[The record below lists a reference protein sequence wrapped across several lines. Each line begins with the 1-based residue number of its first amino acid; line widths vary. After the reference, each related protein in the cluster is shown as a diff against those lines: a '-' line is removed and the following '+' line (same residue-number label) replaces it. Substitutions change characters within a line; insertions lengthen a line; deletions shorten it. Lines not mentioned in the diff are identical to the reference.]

1 MRKFL
6 LASAATLGTGG
17 LMVAAFAQAPTA
29 AVGAPLQDQMA
40 YPMANPL
47 PSVLLTPKIPAICDE
62 FGYAA
67 SLVRTS
73 ALAFRA
79 AINAVTTMRPRSER

>member
-29 AVGAPLQDQMA
+29 AVGAPLQGQMA
-40 YPMANPL
+40 YPI

>member
-1 MRKFL
+1 MARRAGRIDR
-6 LASAATLGTGG
+6 LASQGGRAAPIKFFSVKLC
-17 LMVAAFAQAPTA
+17 VH
-29 AVGAPLQDQMA
+29 
-40 YPMANPL
+40 
-47 PSVLLTPKIPAICDE
+47 SVLLTPKIPAICDE